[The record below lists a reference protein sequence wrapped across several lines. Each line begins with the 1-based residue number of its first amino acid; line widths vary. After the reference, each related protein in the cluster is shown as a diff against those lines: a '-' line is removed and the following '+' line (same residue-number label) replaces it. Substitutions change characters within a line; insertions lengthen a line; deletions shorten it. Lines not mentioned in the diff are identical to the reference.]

1 MSRRLAL
8 QGASEEDTARMR
20 DMLQHLASA
29 LNTPWT
35 LHDDVDADLLLVDID
50 SVYGHM
56 DWLRAHSSG
65 RPVAALTQNPRFD
78 DADIILRKPIRPDDF
93 AVILNE
99 IDSLS
104 PPRAADVEPS
114 TPVAPPEPVSVP
126 VATIAKPVAPPAPAV
141 IEVTPP
147 SSAERKLADWLADG
161 ALAQAVR
168 LTMGDAPE
176 LILDPGNKTYYAD
189 GTSRALTPYFKRAI
203 TLDEWQPVEY
213 ADLATLQSSGKG
225 QPYSRLVWLF
235 HALGSNGRLVHDLDI
250 DAKYKLSRWPQIERE
265 FPKHFRIATVMM
277 KQPATL
283 TEISDQSG
291 ANLSDIIDF
300 TNAYNAT
307 GHIEMEPVV
316 AAPATRDSGR
326 HAILSRLRN
335 PFGAS

>member
-8 QGASEEDTARMR
+8 QGASEEDTTRMR
-20 DMLQHLASA
+20 EMLRHSASA
-29 LNTPWT
+29 LNASWT
-35 LHDDVDADLLLVDID
+35 LHDDSDADLIVVDID
-50 SVYGHM
+50 SVHGHM
-56 DWLRAHSSG
+56 DWLRVQSGG

-78 DADIILRKPIRPDDF
+78 DADMILRKPIKPDDL
-93 AVILNE
+93 AAILNE
-99 IDSLS
+99 VDAHS
-104 PPRAADVEPS
+104 PMRTYAEPP
-114 TPVAPPEPVSVP
+114 TPVVAPPAP
-126 VATIAKPVAPPAPAV
+126 VAQPSPAAAAPVTPPAPAV

-147 SSAERKLADWLADG
+147 PATDRRLSDWLADG

-176 LILDPGNKTYYAD
+176 LVLDPGNKTYYAD
-189 GTSRALTPYFKRAI
+189 GTARVLTPYFKRAI
-203 TLDEWQPVEY
+203 TLEEWQPVEY
-213 ADLATLQSSGKG
+213 AALAALQSSGKG
-225 QPYSRLVWLF
+225 QPYSRLLWLF
-235 HALGSNGRLVHDLDI
+235 HALGSNGRLVPDLDV

-283 TEISDQSG
+283 TEIADQSG
-291 ANLSDIIDF
+291 ANLADVIDF

-316 AAPATRDSGR
+316 AAPVTRDSGR

>member
-29 LNTPWT
+29 LHTPWM
-35 LHDDVDADLLLVDID
+35 LHDDIDADLLLVDID

-99 IDSLS
+99 IDSQS
-104 PPRAADVEPS
+104 PPRAADVDPP
-114 TPVAPPEPVSVP
+114 TPIAPEPVLVP
-126 VATIAKPVAPPAPAV
+126 VATILKPAPPPAPAV

-147 SSAERKLADWLADG
+147 PAAERKLADWLAHG

-213 ADLATLQSSGKG
+213 ADLAALQSSNKG
-225 QPYSRLVWLF
+225 QPYARLVWLF

-291 ANLSDIIDF
+291 ANISDIIDF

-316 AAPATRDSGR
+316 AAPAARDSGR